1 MHPRRDKRVA
11 FLQERCA
18 LFVGGPSGP
27 SFFELRQKQK
37 SSGLKALLEQHR
49 VGDDGLDYIGTGVNF
64 TSRPPA
70 PSSSSQIAP
79 SGPCSTSRMRRPM
92 A

>member
-1 MHPRRDKRVA
+1 MRSCRRA
-11 FLQERCA
+11 FRPE
-18 LFVGGPSGP
+18 LFRSSRNP
-27 SFFELRQKQK
+27 K
-37 SSGLKALLEQHR
+37 SSGLKALLQQHR
-49 VGDDGLDYIGTGVNF
+49 VSGDGLDYIGTGVSF